1 MTSEINELLKQAEE
15 VYKENFPAETW
26 FERCIFVSWYCSLGN
41 CTFCYRSTQ
50 KDKIVDP
57 KMAKRTMPS
66 IVAEAVLC
74 KGLGWKLDFITGG
87 FGVYS
92 TEEMVEIAKNVSA
105 AMGKKIWFNYGVF
118 GESALEKFKP
128 YVEGLCSSIETV
140 NPKVQKEV
148 VPGKNIDAYIE
159 MLKKAKDFKK
169 SLAIVIGIGETRED
183 IKLLHDLI
191 EETNLD
197 RLTIFALHPINGT
210 PFTKG
215 PDPDYYAE
223 WIART
228 RIKFPKLEIIAG
240 VPSNLLDKAGLALR
254 AGANAITKF
263 PAIKLFGTE
272 KAYSVEQQA
281 AQTGRKFKG
290 TLTKLP
296 NIDWEQEVEKLDV
309 PQQLKKEI
317 YLKLKQYLKRMNDQS

>member
-1 MTSEINELLKQAEE
+1 MKTRIEPLLKQAEQ
-15 VYKENFPAETW
+15 VYQENFPPETW
-26 FERCIFVSWYCSLGN
+26 FERCIFVNWYCSLGN

-50 KDKIVDP
+50 KDKITNP
-57 KMAKRTMPS
+57 KMAKRTMSS
-66 IVAEAVLC
+66 IVAEALLC
-74 KGLGWKLDFITGG
+74 KNLGWKLDFITGG
-87 FGVYS
+87 FGVFS
-92 TEEMVEIAKNVSA
+92 TAELVEIAKNVSE
-105 AMGKKIWFNYGVF
+105 AMEKKVWFNYGVF

-128 YVEGLCSSIETV
+128 YVDGVCSSIETV

-148 VPGKNIDAYIE
+148 VPGKNIKAYIE

-169 SLAIVIGIGETRED
+169 SLAIVIGIGETKRD
-183 IKLLHDLI
+183 IKLLHELI
-191 EETNLD
+191 EETKLD
-197 RLTIFALHPINGT
+197 RLTIFALHPITGT

-215 PDPDYYAE
+215 PEPDYYAE

-240 VPSNLLDKAGLALR
+240 IPSNMLDDAELALR

-263 PAIKLFGTE
+263 PAIKYFGTK
-272 KAYSVEQQA
+272 KAKSIEEQA
-281 AQTGRKFKG
+281 ARAGRRFNG

-296 NIDWEQEVEKLDV
+296 QINWEQEVERLSV

-317 YLKLKQYLKRMNDQS
+317 CLKLKQYLKRMKSQS